1 MAVNVVMPKLGLT
14 MTKGTL
20 NKWLIK
26 VGDKV
31 KKGDAVAEI
40 SSEKITNVVEAPAD
54 GILGKILVNE
64 GEEVPVATP
73 IGIIISE
80 GEKLDEIPKAA
91 AKEEAVTP
99 PSEGFIKAT
108 PIAKKLAKE
117 NGLDLSQIQGTGPGG
132 RITEEDVKN
141 YMASKT
147 AGTKEKE
154 EKAEVEKIPMDNMR
168 KIIAQRMKQS
178 WTQAP
183 HVTENIKIDATEMV
197 DFRSKLNMNEKIKIT
212 FTDIIVKACAIA
224 IKKYPNINWSTD
236 GEFIIKNKNINI
248 GVAVALEN
256 GLIVP
261 VVRDVDKKS
270 LKEISDCIKD
280 LSIRARENRL
290 QPDETIGG
298 TFTVTNLGM
307 YEIDSFTPIINPPES
322 AILGVNRIY
331 QEPAVINDNI
341 TIRQSMTLSLS
352 FDHRIIDGA
361 AAAKFL
367 LYLKQVLENP
377 ATLAL

>member
-117 NGLDLSQIQGTGPGG
+117 NGLTYLKFRG
-132 RITEEDVKN
+132 
-141 YMASKT
+141 
-147 AGTKEKE
+147 
-154 EKAEVEKIPMDNMR
+154 
-168 KIIAQRMKQS
+168 
-178 WTQAP
+178 QAP
-183 HVTENIKIDATEMV
+183 EAE
-197 DFRSKLNMNEKIKIT
+197 
-212 FTDIIVKACAIA
+212 
-224 IKKYPNINWSTD
+224 
-236 GEFIIKNKNINI
+236 
-248 GVAVALEN
+248 
-256 GLIVP
+256 
-261 VVRDVDKKS
+261 
-270 LKEISDCIKD
+270 
-280 LSIRARENRL
+280 
-290 QPDETIGG
+290 
-298 TFTVTNLGM
+298 
-307 YEIDSFTPIINPPES
+307 
-322 AILGVNRIY
+322 
-331 QEPAVINDNI
+331 
-341 TIRQSMTLSLS
+341 
-352 FDHRIIDGA
+352 
-361 AAAKFL
+361 
-367 LYLKQVLENP
+367 
-377 ATLAL
+377 

>member
-40 SSEKITNVVEAPAD
+40 SSEKITNVVESPAD
-54 GILGKILVNE
+54 GILGTILVKE

-73 IGIIISE
+73 IGIIIAE
-80 GEKLDEIPKAA
+80 GEKL
-91 AKEEAVTP
+91 EEAAPT
-99 PSEGFIKAT
+99 SESFIKAT

-117 NGLDLSQIQGTGPGG
+117 NGIDLSKVTGTGPGG

-141 YMASKT
+141 YIESKT
-147 AGTKEKE
+147 GGIKE
-154 EKAEVEKIPMDNMR
+154 EIKKIEAAETVEVPEAEKIPMDTMR
-168 KIIAQRMKQS
+168 KIIAERMKLS
-178 WTQAP
+178 WTQSP
-183 HVTENIKIDATEMV
+183 HVTENIKVDATEMV
-197 DFRSKLNMNEKIKIT
+197 DFRAKINMSEEIKIT

-224 IKKYPNINWSTD
+224 IKKHPNMNWSTD

-261 VVRDVDKKS
+261 VVREADKKS

-280 LSIRARENRL
+280 LSARARENKL
-290 QPDETIGG
+290 KPEETIGG
-298 TFTVTNLGM
+298 TFTITNLGM

-331 QEPAVINDNI
+331 KEPAVINDNI
-341 TIRQSMTLSLS
+341 VIRQNMILSLS

-361 AAAKFL
+361 TAAKFL

-377 ATLAL
+377 AILAL